1 MFVKINVWTAT
12 LFFNLI
18 DLCYIFIKKGNI
30 NNIVGDKKTNK
41 IHFIQN
47 RGLTLTIKT
56 ITKKLLLSI

>member
-30 NNIVGDKKTNK
+30 NNIVGDKKTNNTFYTESRPNFNYK
-41 IHFIQN
+41 N
-47 RGLTLTIKT
+47 NN
-56 ITKKLLLSI
+56 KKNLLSI